1 MGVMYL
7 KKNKIK
13 MIKYFIIAL
22 VILIPIIKIL
32 LESQFGITLI
42 STQEVIGTYFLIYSL
57 LTMIAVLM
65 VGKVSFGIVM
75 FIFLCIYT
83 FSLSLS
89 NGLDSSLNTIN
100 EFNSPNNENILVVD
114 ARITW
119 YPSGYMRFYKKINP
133 FLKKLIRTPKL
144 KWSTESQRISH
155 AIEWKD
161 DNTVIIAGPVVECNL
176 KRLTQTKEKLPDK
189 CDYEIIDKKLYL
201 NLK

>member
-1 MGVMYL
+1 MYL
-7 KKNKIK
+7 KKNKMKIIK
-13 MIKYFIIAL
+13 CFIIAL

-32 LESQFGITLI
+32 LEAQFGITLM
-42 STQEVIGTYFLIYSL
+42 STHKVIGAYILIYSL
-57 LTMIAVLM
+57 LTILAVLM
-65 VGKVSFGIVM
+65 INKVSFGIVM
-75 FIFLCIYT
+75 FIFLSIYT
-83 FSLSLS
+83 VSLALI

-119 YPSGYMRFYKKINP
+119 HPSGYMRFYTKINP
-133 FLKKLIRTPKL
+133 FLKKSIRTPKL
-144 KWSTESQRISH
+144 KWSTESERISH

-161 DNTVIIAGPVVECNL
+161 DNTVIIAGPIVGYNL
-176 KRLTQTKEKLPDK
+176 KRFTQTKEVLPDK